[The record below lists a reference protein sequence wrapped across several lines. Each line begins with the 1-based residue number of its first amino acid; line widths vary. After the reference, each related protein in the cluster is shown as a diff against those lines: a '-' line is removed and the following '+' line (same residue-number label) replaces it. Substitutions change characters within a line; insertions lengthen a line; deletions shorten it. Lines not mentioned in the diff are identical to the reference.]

1 MARARDKSARGARPS
16 VQGQDILPRLQAEAD
31 ALIDK
36 AAGMP
41 DKAARE
47 KAYQDAEQLM
57 MNDMPRIPV
66 YHGQSFFVI
75 KPNLQGQYHPAIL
88 GGVPR
93 AKYAFWTK

>member
-1 MARARDKSARGARPS
+1 
-16 VQGQDILPRLQAEAD
+16 
-31 ALIDK
+31 
-36 AAGMP
+36 MP

-66 YHGQSFFVI
+66 YHGQNFFVI
-75 KPNLQGQYHPAIL
+75 KPGLQGQYHPAIL

-93 AKYAFWTK
+93 AKYAYWTK